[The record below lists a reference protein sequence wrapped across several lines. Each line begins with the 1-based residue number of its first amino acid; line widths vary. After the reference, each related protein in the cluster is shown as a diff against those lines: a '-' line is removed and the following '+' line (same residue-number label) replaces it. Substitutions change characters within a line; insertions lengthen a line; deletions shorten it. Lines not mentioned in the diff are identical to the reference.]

1 MYDIFFISDNKD
13 LESFQLLKE
22 RFPLA
27 KIVDNFEEAKKRSFT
42 KFFWCVWPNLIIDD
56 NFNFDYQVAD
66 WDKDYVHLFKNGDF
80 YDGVCLFSKQ
90 TIVSKREVEYRFFIS
105 KKEIDIVASTPKP
118 FDKFYINSYSEYLQA
133 VETTTSEMFWIIWN
147 DVVVE
152 DNFNFDYYIPQYDSF
167 HRNIT
172 HIFKNGDFYD
182 GICLF
187 SKNKPVTK
195 KEFEHR
201 FFISKNEIDIV
212 ASTPKPFDIVFISYN
227 ESQADQNYNNLKSR
241 FPRAKRIHG
250 ITGIHQAH
258 IEAAKL
264 ATTDMFWVVDAD
276 AVIEDTFNFEFE
288 HIPFY
293 STHSKNILTK
303 IVHVWHS
310 RNPVTGL
317 EYGYGGVKLLPKK
330 LTLEMDITTTDM
342 TTSISDQFKVMQEV
356 SNITAFNIDA
366 FSTWRSAFRECVKL
380 SVNADPES
388 LARLNAWCVLN
399 ESVEYGFYAYLGA
412 LAGRAYGEKSASDKE
427 ALGKINDFIWL
438 QDLWL
443 KEKSQLSLEHMQ

>member
-13 LESFQLLKE
+13 LKSFQLLKE

-27 KIVDNFEEAKKRSFT
+27 KIVDNFEEAKKQSFT
-42 KFFWCVWPNLIIDD
+42 KFFWIVWPDLIIDN

-66 WDKDYVHLFKNGDF
+66 WDKGYVHLFKNGEI

-90 TIVSKREVEYRFFIS
+90 TTVSKKEVEYRFFIN
-105 KKEIDIVASTPKP
+105 KK
-118 FDKFYINSYSEYLQA
+118 
-133 VETTTSEMFWIIWN
+133 
-147 DVVVE
+147 
-152 DNFNFDYYIPQYDSF
+152 
-167 HRNIT
+167 
-172 HIFKNGDFYD
+172 
-182 GICLF
+182 
-187 SKNKPVTK
+187 
-195 KEFEHR
+195 
-201 FFISKNEIDIV
+201 EIDIV

-227 ESQADQNYNNLKSR
+227 ESQADQNYNNLKLR

-250 ITGIHQAH
+250 ITGIHRAH
-258 IEAAKL
+258 IEAARVS
-264 ATTDMFWVVDAD
+264 TTEMFWVVDAD
-276 AVIEDTFNFEFE
+276 AIIVDSFKFEFE
-288 HIPFY
+288 YIPFY
-293 STHSKNILTK
+293 SIHTRNILTN

-310 RNPVTGL
+310 RNPVNGL

-342 TTSISDQFKVMQEV
+342 TASISDQFKVIQEV
-356 SNITAFNIDA
+356 SNITAFNTDA

-388 LARLNAWCVLN
+388 VVRLNAWCELN

-412 LAGRAYGEKSASDKE
+412 LAGRAYGEKNASDKE
-427 ALGKINDFIWL
+427 ALGRINDFTWL